1 MFPVLGVKLVNR
13 VLPQRCLQEDV
24 TVLVNKFL
32 TSFILRKVMTCRKI
46 VVIEILQI
54 YTMSSQHYE
63 GHWTSS
69 AALYEICSLSRAGR
83 QSRLRLS
90 WAISKH

>member
-54 YTMSSQHYE
+54 YTMSSHYE

-69 AALYEICSLSRAGR
+69 AALYETCSLFRAGKR
-83 QSRLRLS
+83 SRLRLS
-90 WAISKH
+90 RAISKH